1 MSNTQKMIIKQL
13 DKNYLIFAVVV
24 LVLLGIAGCWPMVSS
39 KEKEGLCI
47 ESDNRHKDKLQLV
60 YLPQQDC
67 QGFKFKQ
74 MEGLV
79 YKRFA
84 SFPKR
89 DSAEIF
95 INSELPYWFSGRSII
110 LEVDANASGERY
122 KLTSNFK
129 SYKESGSVYFDGN
142 WQMEFNRRNYHETPS
157 DKSHFRGFYFFDE
170 EHVFHAFCIFPRQ
183 EVNNDSRC
191 TLYLTLHDTILVR
204 LGASYGEMSDAAEKM
219 KELKGFLE
227 SILIQQEGGLDV

>member
-1 MSNTQKMIIKQL
+1 MRNRQKIIMKKT
-13 DKNYLIFAVVV
+13 DKNYLIFVVVV
-24 LVLLGIAGCWPMVSS
+24 LVLLGIAGCWPVKSS
-39 KEKEGLCI
+39 KQKEGLCI
-47 ESDNRHKDKLQLV
+47 EPDNRHKDKLQLV

-110 LEVDANASGERY
+110 FEVNANAIGERY
-122 KLTSNFK
+122 KHTSNFR

-157 DKSHFRGFYFFDE
+157 DKSHYRGFYYFDE
-170 EHVFHAFCIFPRQ
+170 EHVFHAFCIFPQQ

-204 LGASYGEMSDAAEKM
+204 LGAHYGEMSDAAEKM

-227 SILIQQEGGLDV
+227 SILIQREG